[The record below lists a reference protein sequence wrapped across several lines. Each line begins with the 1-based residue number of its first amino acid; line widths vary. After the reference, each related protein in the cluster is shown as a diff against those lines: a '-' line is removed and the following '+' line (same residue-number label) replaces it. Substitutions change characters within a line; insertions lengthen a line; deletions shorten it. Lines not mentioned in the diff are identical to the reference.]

1 MIKNLKDIMPMNM
14 SHYFGGMERRI
25 KMETENILNYG
36 KIITG
41 LLSEGIIKFK
51 NAV

>member
-1 MIKNLKDIMPMNM
+1 MNM
-14 SHYFGGMERRI
+14 SYYFGGMERRI

>member
-1 MIKNLKDIMPMNM
+1 MNM

-25 KMETENILNYG
+25 KMETENIL
-36 KIITG
+36 
-41 LLSEGIIKFK
+41 SEGIIKFK